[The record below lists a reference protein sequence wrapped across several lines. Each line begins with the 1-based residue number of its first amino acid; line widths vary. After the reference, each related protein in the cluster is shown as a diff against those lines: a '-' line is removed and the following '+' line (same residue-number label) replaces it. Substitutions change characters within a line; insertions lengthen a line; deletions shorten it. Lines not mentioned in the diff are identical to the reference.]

1 MDNQTLLGR
10 LAGIHNA
17 IRKTHPTEDDILIV
31 ADTIRAIRSLI
42 QDVSDDAKNEASDSV
57 GTSR

>member
-17 IRKTHPTEDDILIV
+17 IRKTHATEDDILIV